1 MFDHPSRTAAPTDAL
16 QTPAA
21 APRPACPRCG
31 LELAWCEGGEPPSW
45 GESTGAWRGCVEAL
59 APSPRWAC
67 PEPYCS
73 FADGELEP
81 PAEAGARR
89 TRSSAALEETQYA
102 NEGSAWLQALRR
114 AG

>member
-1 MFDHPSRTAAPTDAL
+1 MLDHPNRTAAPTHAPRF
-16 QTPAA
+16 QAA

-31 LELAWCEGGEPPSW
+31 LELAWCEGGEAPSW
-45 GESTGAWRGCVEAL
+45 GEATGASRGCVEVHPRSA
-59 APSPRWAC
+59 RWAC

-81 PAEAGARR
+81 PAESGARR
-89 TRSSAALEETQYA
+89 MRSGAPLEETQFA